1 MNKIQTS
8 ISKCRICGNE
18 EQNKTYQIKEMMF
31 GYRDIFPYFQ
41 CSQCDC
47 LQIESFPENIAKYYS
62 DNYYSYQASSNR
74 NKFKKLLAVLRNR
87 YALFGV
93 GAMGKILYAI
103 APDKRLRIFSF
114 LSIKENT
121 SILDVGCGSG
131 RLLYALKEAGIKN
144 LLGVDP
150 FNEKDIQYENGL
162 KIQKKEIHE
171 IKGKWDVITFH
182 HSFEHIPNPAETLE
196 TVANLLAPDGRCVI
210 RIPIVPCYAWERY
223 RVNWVQLDAPRHFFL
238 HSIKSMNILAA
249 KVGLEIYK
257 VDYDSTALQ
266 FKGSELYSK
275 DIPLMAGRSKTSIF
289 SMREKHTFKKHAK
302 ELNENKQGYQAAF
315 YFKKIETN

>member
-1 MNKIQTS
+1 MNKIQGS

-18 EQNKTYQIKEMMF
+18 KQNKTYKIKEMMF

-74 NKFKKLLAVLRNR
+74 NKLKKILAVLRNR
-87 YALFGV
+87 YALFG
-93 GAMGKILYAI
+93 MGIIGRVLYAM
-103 APDKRLRIFSF
+103 APDKRLKIFSF

-121 SILDVGCGSG
+121 SILDVGCGAG
-131 RLLYALKEAGIKN
+131 RLLYALREAGVKN

-171 IKGKWDVITFH
+171 VENEWDVITFH
-182 HSFEHIPNPAETLE
+182 HSFEHISNPAETLRAA
-196 TVANLLAPDGRCVI
+196 ANLLAPDGRCVI
-210 RIPIVPCYAWERY
+210 RIPIVPCYAWEHY
-223 RVNWVQLDAPRHFFL
+223 GVNWVQLDAPRHFFL

-266 FKGSELYSK
+266 LKGSELYSK
-275 DIPLMAGRSKTSIF
+275 DIPLMAGRSKASIF
-289 SMREKHTFKKHAK
+289 SMQEKLAFKKKAK
-302 ELNENKQGYQAAF
+302 ELNENKQGDQAAF
-315 YFKKIETN
+315 YLKKIETN